1 MNGEEILRA
10 LTLACSQ
17 DPSLLKVGE
26 GQLEAWKREKGF
38 LSILAVSY
46 THSDSQHHIYNELL
60 YETITVGKNR

>member
-1 MNGEEILRA
+1 MSAEDVIQA

-38 LSILAVSY
+38 YTTLAVS
-46 THSDSQHHIYNELL
+46 
-60 YETITVGKNR
+60 

>member
-1 MNGEEILRA
+1 MNSDSGEEVLGA

-38 LSILAVSY
+38 YTTLAVSS
-46 THSDSQHHIYNELL
+46 TAGSQCNTFDLCGLI
-60 YETITVGKNR
+60 